1 MMKIFSFINRTVGA
15 ALLFLA
21 MLPNSANAEEVDFLT
36 VDELIESG
44 YVQLTGLQ
52 LIELLKQHKIEVRD
66 IATDAVSHSMRSE
79 TDVKS
84 TESRKSE
91 AVKSAKPGYFLDSR
105 LLARAPPLEGEPEFK
120 VSADEMIA
128 TDGVRT
134 YHYRFFEKQGKLYG
148 VRDIDHGNVFYQII
162 VK

>member
-1 MMKIFSFINRTVGA
+1 MRISGCIDRAV
-15 ALLFLA
+15 LLLLV
-21 MLPNSANAEEVDFLT
+21 MLLNSANAEEVNFLT

-66 IATDAVSHSMRSE
+66 IATEAVSHSMRAE
-79 TDVKS
+79 TDTKS
-84 TESRKSE
+84 VESRKSE
-91 AVKSAKPGYFLDSR
+91 AVKGAKPGYFLDPR
-105 LLARAPPLEGEPEFK
+105 LIARAPPLEGEPEFK
-120 VSADEMIA
+120 VSEDEMIA
-128 TDGVRT
+128 SDGVRT